1 MDVTNCKS
9 CGRLFNY
16 IGGTQLCGSCKDK
29 LEAKFQEVKE
39 YLWDNPKANV
49 QEISEEIGVSS
60 NQLRQWIREERL
72 QLADDSPILLSCENC
87 NKKIVTGRF
96 CQECKNKLARGFN
109 DEFGLNKKPEK
120 NNKSYSKEIDKM
132 RFLK

>member
-1 MDVTNCKS
+1 MEFINWRS

-29 LEAKFQEVKE
+29 LEVKFQHVKE
-39 YLWDNPKANV
+39 YLWDNPKANMK
-49 QEISEEIGVSS
+49 EIAVENDVTT

-72 QLADDSPILLSCENC
+72 QLAPDSPILLACENC
-87 NKKIVTGRF
+87 GKNIYTGRF
-96 CQECKNKLARGFN
+96 CQECKNKLARGLS
-109 DEFGLNKKPEK
+109 DEPKQKEQPKK
-120 NNKSYSKEIDKM
+120 KSYSKKEEDRM